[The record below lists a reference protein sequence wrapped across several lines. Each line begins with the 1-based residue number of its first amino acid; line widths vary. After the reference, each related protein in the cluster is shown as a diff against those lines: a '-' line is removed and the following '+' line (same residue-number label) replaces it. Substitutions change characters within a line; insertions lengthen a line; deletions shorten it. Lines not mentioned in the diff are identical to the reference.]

1 MDKTITILNLI
12 YVLAAFFA
20 AIVPLTTALIASIR
34 AKRHAKTESENA
46 KAENEMTAALNG
58 FIQNA
63 EELYK
68 NVNDIL
74 KERGESAG
82 AQKKDCVM
90 TKLQAFAISHN
101 YIFDAEYWSQKID
114 TIVDLTKNVN
124 K

>member
-1 MDKTITILNLI
+1 MEKTITILNLI
-12 YVLAAFFA
+12 YVLAGCFA
-20 AIVPLTTALIASIR
+20 AIVPCLIALVTSIK
-34 AKRHAKTESENA
+34 AKRIAKTEAEKA
-46 KAENEMTAALNG
+46 KAENEMTIALND

-63 EELYK
+63 EILYK

-90 TKLQAFAISHN
+90 TKLQAFAIAHN